1 MKGLYVYLVNGNG
14 FITKGNEQIVE
25 YCIEKERIIVHL
37 VFPNLTTLILPSVCF
52 PSPTYQ

>member
-1 MKGLYVYLVNGNG
+1 MTGLEVYLVNGNG

-37 VFPNLTTLILPSVCF
+37 VFPN
-52 PSPTYQ
+52 